1 MFLLCTWFA
10 HPPPVRPE
18 RARQQHGLN
27 AKNAKGRR
35 MLFAFIRGPLAFF
48 ALSLLRG
55 WWVRLG
61 LNQ

>member
-1 MFLLCTWFA
+1 
-10 HPPPVRPE
+10 
-18 RARQQHGLN
+18 
-27 AKNAKGRR
+27 